1 MIMRAANY
9 SSMNIFNESQVKEI
23 NKVIKSNFV
32 EGKDD
37 FAVDSHKTSDVKF
50 VYLGKIQKYI
60 FPFIDFCQTANNNFF
75 GFDLHSLTS
84 FKKLNYNIYDEGTEY
99 NWHIDAVPRDPVR
112 DIKLTAL
119 LNLSEESYE
128 GGELVLFRANEIIC
142 NEFNKP
148 GSAIIF
154 PSFINHKVTKI
165 ISGKRHTLAI
175 WLSGPKFR

>member
-1 MIMRAANY
+1 MRAANY
-9 SSMNIFNESQVKEI
+9 SSMNIFNQDQIKEI
-23 NKVIKSNFV
+23 NSTIKSNFV

-50 VYLGKIQKYI
+50 IYLGKIQKYI
-60 FPFIDFCQTANNNFF
+60 YPFIDFCLTANNNFF
-75 GFDLHSLTS
+75 GFDLHPLTS
-84 FKKLNYNIYDEGTEY
+84 LKKLNYNSYNVDTEY
-99 NWHIDAVPRDPVR
+99 SWHIDAVPRDPVR

-119 LNLSEESYE
+119 LNLSEETYK

-154 PSFINHKVTKI
+154 PSFINHKVNKI

-175 WLSGPKFR
+175 WFSGPKFR

>member
-1 MIMRAANY
+1 MRAANY
-9 SSMNIFNESQVKEI
+9 SSMNIFNEAQIKEI
-23 NKVIKSNFV
+23 NKAIKSNFV

-37 FAVDSHKTSDVKF
+37 FAVDSLKTSDVKF
-50 VYLGKIQKYI
+50 IYLGKIQNYI
-60 FPFIDFCQTANNNFF
+60 LPFIDFCLTANNNFF

-84 FKKLNYNIYDEGTEY
+84 LKKLNYNSYEVGTEY
-99 NWHIDAVPRDPVR
+99 TWHIDAVPRDPVR

-154 PSFINHKVTKI
+154 PSFINHKVNKI

-175 WLSGPKFR
+175 WFSGPKFR

>member
-1 MIMRAANY
+1 MRAANY
-9 SSMNIFNESQVKEI
+9 SSMNIFNGDQIKEI

-37 FAVDSHKTSDVKF
+37 FAVDSQKTSDVKF
-50 VYLGKIQKYI
+50 IYLGKIQKYI
-60 FPFIDFCQTANNNFF
+60 LPFIDFCLMANNNYFS
-75 GFDLHSLTS
+75 FDLHPLTS
-84 FKKLNYNIYDEGTEY
+84 LKKLNYNSYEVGTEY
-99 NWHIDAVPRDPVR
+99 NWHIDAVPNDNVR

-119 LNLSEESYE
+119 LNLSEEPYE

-142 NEFNKP
+142 TEFNKP
-148 GSAIIF
+148 GTGIIF
-154 PSFINHKVTKI
+154 PSFINHKVNKI

>member
-1 MIMRAANY
+1 MRAANY
-9 SSMNIFNESQVKEI
+9 SSMKIFNLDQIKEI
-23 NKVIKSNFV
+23 NNVINSNFV

-50 VYLGKIQKYI
+50 VNLGKIQRFIY
-60 FPFIDFCQTANNNFF
+60 PFLDFCLTANNNFF
-75 GFDLHSLTS
+75 GFDLHPLTS
-84 FKKLNYNIYDEGTEY
+84 LKKLNYNSYDVGTEY
-99 NWHIDAVPRDPVR
+99 NWHIDAIPRDSVR

-119 LNLSEESYE
+119 LNLSEENYQ

-142 NEFNKP
+142 EEFNTP

-154 PSFINHKVTKI
+154 PSFVNHKVNKI
-165 ISGKRHTLAI
+165 ISGRRHTLAI

>member
-1 MIMRAANY
+1 MRAVNY
-9 SSMNIFNESQVKEI
+9 SSMNIFNENQIKEI

-37 FAVDSHKTSDVKF
+37 FAADSHKTSDVKF

-60 FPFIDFCQTANNNFF
+60 APFIDFCQMANNNFF

-84 FKKLNYNIYDEGTEY
+84 LKKLNFNIYEVGTEY

-119 LNLSEESYE
+119 LNLSEDTYE

-142 NEFNKP
+142 TEFNKP

-154 PSFINHKVTKI
+154 PSFINHKVNKI
-165 ISGKRHTLAI
+165 ISGKRNTLAI